1 MGSLDFTELGGFRL
15 SEGESVNGESALMDR
30 IPDIKARVNCQDIF
44 RRFWPDHHREG
55 GNSHCPFH
63 YDTTPSLQI
72 SGDFAYCHS
81 CESKFDAIDLY
92 QRGAGCSRAE
102 AIEALAREPL
112 SDTCEDIP
120 GKRKRVNFAD
130 RFGVFAQNGPS
141 QVVVDYLAG
150 RGLESILKMS
160 ERYDCIGFNGDCL
173 VFAIQG
179 WDPTTGQWQIV
190 GLQYIDCKTGEKRF
204 ARGTQA
210 KDALFFLPGS
220 GVFVT
225 CESVLDALSVR
236 LVIPDAYAC
245 SILSATQVDKIAVLG
260 GSSNHPVLFFDNDR
274 AGKEAAERANQ
285 ILGGHCKMVDWS
297 QAPDRCKDVNELL
310 SGGYGEIVRRMVET
324 AGQVRIEEDHQ
335 NDFEPDLDIKE
346 WPRLSPLALRG
357 IAKDFVE
364 LATRSSEADPAAV
377 LVTFLSRFGIE
388 IGTDPHA
395 MIGDKRHPARLF
407 AVIVGSSSKA
417 RKGTSADPVRRLFEF
432 GLLRDEAE
440 EDMFHN
446 PARTSPG
453 PLSSGEGL
461 IYAVRDRGRDE
472 DLGEDDKRLF
482 IQDEEFAAALK
493 MMTRKG
499 NVLSTIIRTAFDH
512 GNLEPLTKHDR
523 IKATGAHL
531 GIVTHSTLP
540 ELDRLLSHSDVLGGF
555 ANRFLWV
562 CSRRQ
567 KEVPLPQ
574 PMPED
579 ELEVLQRRLLDTIAN
594 VQGFGAI
601 EMSDAA
607 TQRWCEIYPQLSAER
622 SGLCGAATNRAE
634 AYTRR
639 LALTYALLD
648 GKNVV
653 ELEHLEAALAL
664 WQYAQDSAKYIFG
677 GKMQNPIAQ
686 KILDALVSAPENRL
700 SFTEIH
706 KLLGRHVRKAELEA
720 AINELVAT
728 GKVEVGK
735 EKTKG
740 RPRKI
745 LFLTK
750 KAK

>member
-1 MGSLDFTELGGFRL
+1 
-15 SEGESVNGESALMDR
+15 MDR
-30 IPDIKARVNCQDIF
+30 IQDIKARVDCRDIF
-44 RRFWPDHHREG
+44 RRFWPDYYGDG

-63 YDTTPSLQI
+63 EDQTPSLQI
-72 SGDFAYCHS
+72 TFDFAYCHS
-81 CESKFDAIDLY
+81 CQTKFDAIDLY
-92 QRGAGCSRAE
+92 QLGAECSRAE

-112 SDTCEDIP
+112 SDTHKESPD
-120 GKRKRVNFAD
+120 KRKKVDFAD
-130 RFGVFAQNGPS
+130 RFGVFAKNQPS
-141 QVVVDYLAG
+141 QTVVDYLAG
-150 RGLESILKMS
+150 RGLESILDIS
-160 ERYDCIGFNGDCL
+160 ERNDCVGFNGDSL
-173 VFAIQG
+173 VFPIQG
-179 WDPTTGQWQIV
+179 WDATTRQWQIV
-190 GLQYIDCKTGEKRF
+190 GLQYVDCRSGEKRF
-204 ARGTQA
+204 AAGTQA
-210 KDALFFLPGS
+210 KDGFFFLPGF
-220 GVFVT
+220 GVLVV
-225 CESVLDALSVR
+225 CESIMDALSVR
-236 LVIPDAYAC
+236 VVIPDAYVC
-245 SILSATQVDKIAVLG
+245 SILSATQVDKIAVLAG
-260 GSSNHPVLFFDNDR
+260 YSNPPVLFFDNDP
-274 AGKEAAERANQ
+274 AGRKAAERAER
-285 ILGGHCKMVDWS
+285 ILGGHCSLVNWS
-297 QAPDRCKDVNELL
+297 QAPDGCKDVNDLL
-310 SGGYGEIVRRMVET
+310 RGGYAHILKLMVET
-324 AGQVRIEEDHQ
+324 AGQAQLEQSEE
-335 NDFEPDLDIKE
+335 NDTEPDLDIKE
-346 WPRLSPLALRG
+346 WPKLNPLALRG
-357 IAKDFVE
+357 IAKEFVE

-388 IGTDPHA
+388 IGTGPHV

-417 RKGTSADPVRRLFEF
+417 RKGTSADPVRRLFEV
-432 GLLRDEAE
+432 GLLRAEAE

-461 IYAVRDRGRDE
+461 IYAVRDRERHE
-472 DLGEDDKRLF
+472 DSGADDKRLF
-482 IQDEEFAAALK
+482 VQDEEFAAALK

-531 GIVTHSTLP
+531 GIVTHTTLA
-540 ELDRLLSHSDVLGGF
+540 ELSRLLSHSDVFGGF
-555 ANRFLWV
+555 ANRFLWI

-579 ELEVLQRRLLDTIAN
+579 ELEVLQRRLLDIITT
-594 VQGFGAI
+594 VQEFGAI
-601 EMSDAA
+601 EMSEAA

-622 SGLCGAATNRAE
+622 AGLCGAATNRAE

-664 WQYAQDSAKYIFG
+664 WQYAEDSAKYIFG
-677 GKMQNPIAQ
+677 GKMMNPVAQ
-686 KILDALVSAPENRL
+686 KILDALMSASENRL

-720 AINELVAT
+720 AINELVAS
-728 GKVEVGK
+728 GKVEVDK
-735 EKTKG
+735 EKTRG
-740 RPRKI
+740 RPRKV
-745 LFLTK
+745 LGLVK